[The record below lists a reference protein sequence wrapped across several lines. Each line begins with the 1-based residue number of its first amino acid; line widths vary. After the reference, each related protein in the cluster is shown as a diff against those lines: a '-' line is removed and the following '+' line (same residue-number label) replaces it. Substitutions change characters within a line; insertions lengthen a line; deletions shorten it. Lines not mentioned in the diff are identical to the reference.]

1 MTEKKRELKELKT
14 QYREQKRAIKDKYAS
29 DPYRARKR
37 DERRTARQ
45 QRKEARHIAHE
56 ERRRQHE
63 ELTRTMPKR
72 YTLGEEVFN
81 SVSHGIGAGL
91 SIAGI
96 ILLVIRAAVLAPD
109 AHKGLYITSFAIYG
123 ATLLLLYIMSTLYHA
138 LTPYVAK
145 NVFAVFDHC
154 SIYILIAGTY
164 TPIVLTK
171 LSPALG
177 WTFFGIIWG
186 LAVFGC
192 TMYSVFQSRM
202 RTLSAITY
210 LPMGLL
216 ILIALKPLSATMP
229 RISIVY
235 LIIGG
240 ALYVA
245 GWPFYMLKKKKW
257 MHCIFHLFVLAGSI
271 FHFFCIYL
279 SI

>member
-1 MTEKKRELKELKT
+1 MTEKKRELKELKA
-14 QYREQKRAIKDKYAS
+14 QYKEQKQAIKDKYAS
-29 DPYRARKR
+29 DPYRAQKR
-37 DERRTARQ
+37 EERRLA
-45 QRKEARHIAHE
+45 KE

-63 ELTRTMPKR
+63 ELNRTMPKP
-72 YTLGEEVFN
+72 YSLGEEIFN

-96 ILLVIRAAVLAPD
+96 VLLVVRAVVLAP
-109 AHKGLYITSFAIYG
+109 AGQKGIFITSFAIYG
-123 ATLLLLYIMSTLYHA
+123 ASLLLLYIMSTLYHA

-164 TPIVLTK
+164 TPVVLTD
-171 LSPALG
+171 LPPALG
-177 WTFFGIIWG
+177 WTYFGIIWG
-186 LAVFGC
+186 LAAFGC
-192 TMYSVFQSRM
+192 TMYAIYKSRM
-202 RTLSAITY
+202 RKLSAITY

-216 ILIALKPLSATMP
+216 IMTVIKLLAESMP
-229 RISIVY
+229 AISIKF

-245 GWPFYMLKKKKW
+245 GWPFYMMKKKKW

>member
-1 MTEKKRELKELKT
+1 MTERKSELKALKV
-14 QYREQKRAIKDKYAS
+14 QYRAQKQAIKDKYAS
-29 DPYRARKR
+29 NPYRAQKR
-37 DERRTARQ
+37 EERRLARQ
-45 QRKEARHIAHE
+45 QKKEARLLAKE

-63 ELTRTMPKR
+63 ELNQTMPKR
-72 YTLGEEVFN
+72 YTLGEEIFN

-96 ILLVIRAAVLAPD
+96 VLLVVRAVTHSPADQHAIF
-109 AHKGLYITSFAIYG
+109 ITGFAIYG

-164 TPIVLTK
+164 TPIVLTD
-171 LSPALG
+171 LPPALG

-186 LAVFGC
+186 LAAFGC
-192 TMYSVFQSRM
+192 TMYSVFRNRM

-210 LPMGLL
+210 LPMGCL
-216 ILIALKPLSATMP
+216 ILTALKPLSESMP
-229 RISIVY
+229 AISIKF

-240 ALYVA
+240 ALYIA

>member
-1 MTEKKRELKELKT
+1 MTEKKRELKELKA
-14 QYREQKRAIKDKYAS
+14 QYLEQKQAIKDKYAS
-29 DPYRARKR
+29 DPYRTQKR
-37 DERRTARQ
+37 EEHRLVRQ
-45 QRKEARHIAHE
+45 QRKEARQLAKA
-56 ERRRQHE
+56 ERRRQHD
-63 ELTRTMPKR
+63 ELNRTMPKR
-72 YTLGEEVFN
+72 YSLGEEIFN

-96 ILLVIRAAVLAPD
+96 VLLIVRAVTHSPAD
-109 AHKGLYITSFAIYG
+109 QHGIFITSFSIYG
-123 ATLLLLYIMSTLYHA
+123 ASLLLLYIMSTLYHA

-164 TPIVLTK
+164 TPIVLTD
-171 LSPALG
+171 LPPALG

-186 LAVFGC
+186 LAAFGC
-192 TMYSVFQSRM
+192 TMYSVFKSRM

-210 LPMGLL
+210 LPMGCL
-216 ILIALKPLSATMP
+216 ILTALKPLSESMP
-229 RISIVY
+229 AISIKY

-240 ALYVA
+240 ALYIA
-245 GWPFYMLKKKKW
+245 GWPFYILKKKKW

>member
-14 QYREQKRAIKDKYAS
+14 QYRVQKQAIKDKYTS
-29 DPYRARKR
+29 DPYRAQKR
-37 DERRTARQ
+37 EERRLA
-45 QRKEARHIAHE
+45 KA

-63 ELTRTMPKR
+63 ELNRTMPKR
-72 YTLGEEVFN
+72 YTLGEEIFN

-96 ILLVIRAAVLAPD
+96 VLLIVRAVTHSPAD
-109 AHKGLYITSFAIYG
+109 QHGIFITSFTIYG
-123 ATLLLLYIMSTLYHA
+123 ASLLLLYTMSTLYHA

-164 TPIVLTK
+164 TPIVLTDLPK
-171 LSPALG
+171 ALG
-177 WTFFGIIWG
+177 WTFFGIIWA
-186 LAVFGC
+186 LAAFGC
-192 TMYSVFQSRM
+192 TMYAVFKNRM

-210 LPMGLL
+210 LPMGCL
-216 ILIALKPLSATMP
+216 ILTALKPLSEYMP
-229 RISIVY
+229 AISIKY
-235 LIIGG
+235 LILGG

-245 GWPFYMLKKKKW
+245 GWPFYMMKKKKW
-257 MHCIFHLFVLAGSI
+257 MHSIFHLFVLAGSI

>member
-1 MTEKKRELKELKT
+1 MTEKKCELKALKAE
-14 QYREQKRAIKDKYAS
+14 YRERKQAIKDKYDS
-29 DPYRARKR
+29 DPYRAQKR
-37 DERRTARQ
+37 EEHRLA
-45 QRKEARHIAHE
+45 KE
-56 ERRRQHE
+56 ERRRQRE
-63 ELTRTMPKR
+63 ELNRTMPKR
-72 YTLGEEVFN
+72 YTLGEEIFN

-96 ILLVIRAAVLAPD
+96 VLLIVRAVTHSPAD
-109 AHKGLYITSFAIYG
+109 QHGIFITSFTIYG
-123 ATLLLLYIMSTLYHA
+123 ASLLLLYIMSTLYHA

-164 TPIVLTK
+164 TPIVLTDLPK
-171 LSPALG
+171 ALG

-186 LAVFGC
+186 LAAFGC
-192 TMYSVFQSRM
+192 TMYAVFKSRM

-210 LPMGLL
+210 LPMGCL
-216 ILIALKPLSATMP
+216 ILTALKPLSECMP
-229 RISIVY
+229 AISIKY

-245 GWPFYMLKKKKW
+245 GWPFYMMKKKKW

-271 FHFFCIYL
+271 FHFFSIYL